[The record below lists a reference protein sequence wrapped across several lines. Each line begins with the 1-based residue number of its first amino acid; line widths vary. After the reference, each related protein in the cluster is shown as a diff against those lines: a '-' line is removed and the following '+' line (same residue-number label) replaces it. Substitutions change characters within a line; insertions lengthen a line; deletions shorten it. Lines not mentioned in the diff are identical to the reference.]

1 MSAPSTTVGDQNT
14 CPLPPADL
22 AKRSLPICELNM
34 AAVNLYRIHRS
45 KFGAL
50 FFNRRSTSSTVF
62 RFDASN
68 DEFGVLYAAQSFAA
82 CMAETV
88 IRNRFEEGSLPL
100 VIEET
105 ELETRSI
112 SALGLS
118 SPRALRLAD
127 FTQPL
132 FSLGGNG
139 LILSTS
145 DYRVPNMWSS
155 AVYTHP
161 DNVDGIYFRSRFAAE
176 PCVALYERAGITTRG
191 KAVPLMDTPELGP
204 FLDKY
209 GIGLV

>member
-1 MSAPSTTVGDQNT
+1 MSTVVTSSARAENCPEPPSDFAQRALPILELNLSTT
-14 CPLPPADL
+14 
-22 AKRSLPICELNM
+22 
-34 AAVNLYRIHRS
+34 NLYRIHETT
-45 KFGAL
+45 FGPL

-68 DEFGVLYAAQSFAA
+68 DEFGVIYAAPSFAA

-88 IRNRFEEGSLPL
+88 IRERFERGSLPL
-100 VIEET
+100 VIEEAK
-105 ELETRSI
+105 LETRSI

-139 LILSTS
+139 LILSTG

-155 AVYTHP
+155 AVYAHP
-161 DNVDGIYFRSRFAAE
+161 ENVDGIYFVSRFAAE
-176 PCVALYERAGITTRG
+176 PCVAAYDRAGITVRG
-191 KAVPLMDTPELGP
+191 QAMRLMDAPELAP

-209 GIGLV
+209 HIGLV

>member
-1 MSAPSTTVGDQNT
+1 MSTLAGVADDSG
-14 CPLPPADL
+14 CPEPPADL
-22 AKRSLPICELNM
+22 PRRPLPICELNLS
-34 AAVNLYRIHRS
+34 AVNLYRIHRTTS
-45 KFGAL
+45 GPL
-50 FFNRRSTSSTVF
+50 FFNRRSASSTVF

-68 DEFGVLYAAQSFAA
+68 DEFGVLYAGLSFAA

-88 IRNRFEEGSLPL
+88 IRNRFEHGSLPL
-100 VIEET
+100 IIDQA
-105 ELETRSI
+105 ELETRSL
-112 SALGLS
+112 STLGLT

-132 FSLGGNG
+132 FSLGGSG
-139 LILSTS
+139 QILAIS

-155 AVYTHP
+155 AVYAHP
-161 DNVDGIYFRSRFAAE
+161 ENVDGIYFRSRFAAE

-191 KAVPLMDTPELGP
+191 NAVPLMDAPELGP